1 MTKKIWGGA
10 RLFISTSPPQLQVQD
25 SSIEQVCYTMTSH
38 IAPWRT
44 SAQGHLTPDENGDLK
59 TDYSRWRL
67 VNEEGRQTWRY
78 LESDEEN
85 SAWLQTVAEK
95 YHLGLPTVC
104 FKVVSLLNAQF
115 LTCLPPGLAYSARGQ
130 DTAPGSGEWFIFLL
144 ASAARCW

>member
-1 MTKKIWGGA
+1 
-10 RLFISTSPPQLQVQD
+10 
-25 SSIEQVCYTMTSH
+25 MTSH
-38 IAPWRT
+38 IAPWGT

-85 SAWLQTVAEK
+85 SAWLQTVADK

-104 FKVVSLLNAQF
+104 ISIGHFEASFNMFLPRVSQFCQKPRHRFKLLKMV
-115 LTCLPPGLAYSARGQ
+115 CLSFRICSSMLVIGH
-130 DTAPGSGEWFIFLL
+130 
-144 ASAARCW
+144 ASTEVPCS

>member
-1 MTKKIWGGA
+1 M
-10 RLFISTSPPQLQVQD
+10 TSP
-25 SSIEQVCYTMTSH
+25 

-44 SAQGHLTPDENGDLK
+44 SAQGHLTTDENGDLK

-95 YHLGLPTVC
+95 YHLGLPTVRVE
-104 FKVVSLLNAQF
+104 FEYLLNPQF
-115 LTCLPPGLAYSARGQ
+115 LTYLSPGFAYPTRGQ
-130 DTAPGSGEWFIFLL
+130 NTASGSGKWVVFLL

>member
-1 MTKKIWGGA
+1 
-10 RLFISTSPPQLQVQD
+10 
-25 SSIEQVCYTMTSH
+25 MTSH

-95 YHLGLPTVC
+95 YHLGLPTVSTTRLL
-104 FKVVSLLNAQF
+104 VSRAF
-115 LTCLPPGLAYSARGQ
+115 IIPPF
-130 DTAPGSGEWFIFLL
+130 FI
-144 ASAARCW
+144 